1 MADASS
7 FFNFYSAA
15 DKSRPV
21 RFAWYFQIARSLL
34 ASAIMA
40 ILIDMGIVMFMTGGL
55 EMLKETY
62 RVEVQY
68 LSTSMNTQSIEL
80 VTTWVSESY
89 RVLFIE
95 TGIHAYLYTSN
106 HRISSPII
114 AGMWPL
120 LQGAMIGF
128 QVFMI
133 RLSVI
138 VLFMPFIL
146 MTILVSISDG
156 FLGWYLRRTS
166 GARESGFIYHRSKFF
181 LTWGVTTLC
190 FLYLVPPF
198 AVNPLYIFIPLS
210 IMTAACTRL
219 SVQYFKKY
227 DIGRFNVEEVNSGL
241 IIKGR
246 IQLENQ
252 LDD

>member
-7 FFNFYSAA
+7 FFNFYSVAEKA
-15 DKSRPV
+15 RPV
-21 RFAWYFQIARSLL
+21 RVAWYVQIIRSLL

-80 VTTWVSESY
+80 VTIWVSESY
-89 RVLFIE
+89 RILFIE
-95 TGIHAYLYTSN
+95 TGIHNYLYTSN
-106 HRISSPII
+106 NQISSPII
-114 AGMWPL
+114 VGMWPL

-146 MTILVSISDG
+146 LTIIVSISDG

-166 GARESGFIYHRSKFF
+166 GARESGFIYHRSRFF
-181 LTWGVTTLC
+181 LTWGISSLC

-198 AVNPLYIFIPLS
+198 AINPTVIFIPLITIS
-210 IMTAACTRL
+210 AACTRL

-227 DIGRFNVEEVNSGL
+227 V
-241 IIKGR
+241 
-246 IQLENQ
+246 
-252 LDD
+252 

>member
-7 FFNFYSAA
+7 FFNFYSTA
-15 DKSRPV
+15 DKSKPV
-21 RFAWYFQIARSLL
+21 RVAWYFQIVRSLL

-40 ILIDMGIVMFMTGGL
+40 ILIDMGIVMFVTGGL

-62 RVEVQY
+62 IVEVQY
-68 LSTSMNTQSIEL
+68 LSTSMNTQSIERL
-80 VTTWVSESY
+80 MQWVSESY

-95 TGIHAYLYTSN
+95 TGIHDYLYTSN
-106 HRISSPII
+106 HQISSPII
-114 AGMWPL
+114 NGMWPL

-146 MTILVSISDG
+146 LTIIVSSADG

-181 LTWGVTTLC
+181 LSWGITSLC

-198 AVNPLYIFIPLS
+198 AINPLYIFIPM
-210 IMTAACTRL
+210 IIITTACTRL

-227 DIGRFNVEEVNSGL
+227 V
-241 IIKGR
+241 
-246 IQLENQ
+246 
-252 LDD
+252 

>member
-1 MADASS
+1 VADASS

-15 DKSRPV
+15 DKARPV
-21 RFAWYFQIARSLL
+21 KFAWYFQIVRSLL

-62 RVEVQY
+62 RIEVQY
-68 LSTSMNTQSIEL
+68 LSTGMNAQSIEL

-95 TGIHAYLYTSN
+95 TGIHDYLYNSN
-106 HRISSPII
+106 NRISSPII
-114 AGMWPL
+114 TGMWPM

-138 VLFMPFIL
+138 ALFLPFIL
-146 MTILVSISDG
+146 LATIVSVSDG

-181 LTWGVTTLC
+181 LTWGIASLC

-198 AVNPLYIFIPLS
+198 AVNPLYIFIPM
-210 IMTAACTRL
+210 IIITALCTRL

-227 DIGRFNVEEVNSGL
+227 V
-241 IIKGR
+241 
-246 IQLENQ
+246 
-252 LDD
+252 

>member
-7 FFNFYSAA
+7 FFNFYSSAE
-15 DKSRPV
+15 KSRPV
-21 RFAWYFQIARSLL
+21 SVAWYFQIVRSLL

-62 RVEVQY
+62 RIEVQY
-68 LSTSMNTQSIEL
+68 LSTTMNTQSIEL

-89 RVLFIE
+89 RVLFTE
-95 TGIHAYLYTSN
+95 TGIHHYLYTSN
-106 HRISSPII
+106 NQISSPII
-114 AGMWPL
+114 SGMWPL

-146 MTILVSISDG
+146 LTILVSTSDG

-181 LTWGVTTLC
+181 LTWGINSLC
-190 FLYLVPPF
+190 FIYLVPPF
-198 AVNPLYIFIPLS
+198 AVNPLYIFIPM
-210 IMTAACTRL
+210 IIITALCTHL

-227 DIGRFNVEEVNSGL
+227 V
-241 IIKGR
+241 
-246 IQLENQ
+246 
-252 LDD
+252 

>member
-7 FFNFYSAA
+7 FFNFYSVAEKA
-15 DKSRPV
+15 RPV
-21 RFAWYFQIARSLL
+21 RVAWYVQIIRSLL

-68 LSTSMNTQSIEL
+68 LSTSMNARSTEL
-80 VTTWVSESY
+80 VTIWVSESY
-89 RVLFIE
+89 RILFIE
-95 TGIHAYLYTSN
+95 TGIHDYLYTSN
-106 HRISSPII
+106 HQISSPII
-114 AGMWPL
+114 VGMWPL

-146 MTILVSISDG
+146 LSIIVSISDG

-166 GARESGFIYHRSKFF
+166 GARESGFIYHRSRFF
-181 LTWGVTTLC
+181 LTWGISSLC

-198 AVNPLYIFIPLS
+198 AINPTVIFIPLIIIS
-210 IMTAACTRL
+210 AACTRL

-227 DIGRFNVEEVNSGL
+227 V
-241 IIKGR
+241 
-246 IQLENQ
+246 
-252 LDD
+252 